1 VHLTSNP
8 IDWYAAR
15 AAGIVAYLL
24 LTAVV
29 ALGVSMAGRAPG
41 RRWKRWPMFAVE
53 DVHRAGG
60 LLVGTFIALHVAT
73 IAIDSYLPF
82 SLGQLA
88 IPLTA
93 HYRPIWTALGIVAAE
108 LLLALAVTN
117 HYRDRIPRRWWRGAH
132 YANFAVW
139 LAATLHGLGSGT
151 DRNAPW
157 MIAMFAASAA
167 VVAAAVMW
175 RVGERR
181 RISAALRP
189 AVLVFAAAAAAVVV
203 AALALG
209 PLRAH
214 PRPWN
219 AVRFTD
225 RLSGRI
231 LQQDAATRAIVSM
244 SGSAT
249 GDQNALVRADLL
261 VGPSQLEST
270 SFQLELLPSGAV
282 CTGTVKAVRS
292 FGFDAECR
300 MADGTRRHVHAAWR
314 LVANARLS
322 GTLTAVPLT
331 SHG

>member
-1 VHLTSNP
+1 
-8 IDWYAAR
+8 
-15 AAGIVAYLL
+15 
-24 LTAVV
+24 
-29 ALGVSMAGRAPG
+29 
-41 RRWKRWPMFAVE
+41 
-53 DVHRAGG
+53 
-60 LLVGTFIALHVAT
+60 
-73 IAIDSYLPF
+73 
-82 SLGQLA
+82 
-88 IPLTA
+88 
-93 HYRPIWTALGIVAAE
+93 
-108 LLLALAVTN
+108 
-117 HYRDRIPRRWWRGAH
+117 
-132 YANFAVW
+132 VW

-157 MIAMFAASAA
+157 MIAMFAASAV
-167 VVAAAVMW
+167 VVAATVMW

-214 PRPWN
+214 ARPWN